1 MKSWKKQLMKLF
13 HRIKKKEKLNKKQR
27 KLIFILKFLIRFSL
41 LAIPLYLIMYFG
53 NLFLLKVVETK
64 QISILLNLTEI
75 KNSVEINDEV
85 ILNVEPL
92 KNKLVIDDACT
103 GYRSMLAFAALVLA
117 VPKIRNSKKS
127 VALILGIPA
136 IYVINILRIFST
148 ILIAVKFGEEKL
160 EFVHTFLWR
169 EGLIFLILILWL
181 LWLNNVKEEISF

>member
-1 MKSWKKQLMKLF
+1 MKLF